1 MPDPPPYRP
10 HLNSNLSDISDD
22 TKGEKGE
29 KKLGETLV
37 VKDGGPIR
45 RRLKRPQTYI
55 IHQLCVRP
63 GQLQS
68 LVP

>member
-1 MPDPPPYRP
+1 MAFFLA
-10 HLNSNLSDISDD
+10 H
-22 TKGEKGE
+22 GEIE
-29 KKLGETLV
+29 ALGETLV
-37 VKDGGPIR
+37 DKDGGPIR

-55 IHQLCVRP
+55 IHQFCVRP